1 MRYRT
6 WLAGL
11 IAVTAVPLTALAA
24 DHLDFTGAEGDPT
37 ADITDL
43 YAWTS
48 DDAST
53 VRLVLGVAP
62 FATAATE
69 LSTATQYVF
78 HITNG
83 PAFGATTGTEERR
96 IVCQPYDDMAIECW
110 VLAEDGT
117 VLDYVS
123 GEATAAAGVT
133 SDSGDVRLFA
143 GARNDPFFF
152 NLDGFNT
159 TRSTVLAAA
168 PSLTFD
174 PAGCP
179 AVDAA
184 TSAVLVEQ
192 LQSDADGTTAI
203 DDFAGANILAI
214 VLEIDKSLLTRT
226 GNEVLA
232 IWASTHRSPS

>member
-6 WLAGL
+6 WLAGV

-24 DHLDFTGAEGDPT
+24 DHLDFSGAAGDPT

-43 YAWTS
+43 YAWTN
-48 DDAST
+48 DDASR

-69 LSTATQYVF
+69 FSTATQYVF
-78 HITNG
+78 HVTNG
-83 PAFGATTGTEERR
+83 PEFGATAGTEERR
-96 IVCQPYDDMAIECW
+96 IVCQPYDAMAMECW
-110 VLAEDGT
+110 VLGADGA
-117 VLDYVS
+117 VLDYVA
-123 GEATAAAGVT
+123 GDTTAAAGVT
-133 SDSGDVRLFA
+133 SDSGDVRMFA
-143 GARNDPFFF
+143 GMRNDAFYF

-159 TRSTVLAAA
+159 ARSTVLAAA

-174 PAGCP
+174 AAGCP
-179 AVDAA
+179 AVDAD
-184 TSAVLVEQ
+184 TSAALVGQ
-192 LQSDADGTTAI
+192 LQADADGSEAT

-214 VLEIDKSLLTRT
+214 VLELDKSLLTRT

-232 IWASTHRSPS
+232 IWASTNRSGS